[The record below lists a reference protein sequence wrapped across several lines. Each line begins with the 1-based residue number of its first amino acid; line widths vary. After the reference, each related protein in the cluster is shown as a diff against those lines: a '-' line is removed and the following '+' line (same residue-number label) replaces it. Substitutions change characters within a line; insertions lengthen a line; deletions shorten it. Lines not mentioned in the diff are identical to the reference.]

1 MLLLFL
7 GWFLN
12 RNGDGSLV
20 LVGLWLVTTGSTA
33 ELKNV
38 SADPV
43 PATRDGFWPGVV
55 PDHA

>member
-1 MLLLFL
+1 MP
-7 GWFLN
+7 GVAVHTVVSAVVN
-12 RNGDGSLV
+12 AC